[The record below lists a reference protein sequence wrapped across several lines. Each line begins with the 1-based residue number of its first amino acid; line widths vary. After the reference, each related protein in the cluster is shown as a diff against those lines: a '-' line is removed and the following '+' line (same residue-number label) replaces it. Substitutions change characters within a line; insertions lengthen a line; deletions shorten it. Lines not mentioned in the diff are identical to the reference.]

1 MIEFISHVDFN
12 LPNNKEYFAWLSSI
26 VSEEDFTLG
35 DLSIVF
41 CSDDQLLELNVS
53 YLNHNTLTDVITFDY
68 TQNKSISGDVC
79 ISIERV
85 KDNAQTYGTTFMS
98 ELSRVMAH
106 GVLHLCGY
114 KDKTASDKL
123 TMRLKEDYY
132 LSSLHLL
139 R

>member
-68 TQNKSISGDVC
+68 TQSKSISGDVC

-85 KDNAQTYGTTFMS
+85 KDNAQAYGTTFMS